1 MPTETTSA
9 ADQKRKQASLKGYGV
24 AVIVLAFL
32 GLYSTSSLTSVSQ
45 LNDLRVVQS
54 QWNSPRSPHRAS
66 ALPPYMRPTNPEANL
81 SETHDDYDPDLN
93 FDPAHLPLSFSSQ
106 SSSSMFSH
114 FFSQPEIYPPS
125 QNVSQFQKPLPMLCT
140 HSAILTVVADLPPIV
155 RQLASLPDWC
165 IFLSVPLLQMYPE
178 NHPYVQHLGLPDD
191 IVTAKNIVVL
201 NASFIA
207 SLPYD
212 TAKQYASRSNPN
224 SYANNSFSSEARA
237 DSPENE
243 TSSRSQDHQQ
253 AMSSR
258 AVAQDTSAL
267 ITVHNIA
274 YLLAVHQGS
283 QDILEVWPD
292 VQIASALNMTHFVTL
307 SNETRIPL
315 AHSSHLWFNPH
326 PHFGPHSMHSMQSR
340 PHSWPRGFPLRQTWD
355 NAATSTGVS
364 LDSSKRKMTSAPT
377 VEDKDVGIITALVDV
392 SPDVDATLSVAT
404 DQLPLIFRQRSD
416 VDIALPLGRF
426 APLSSACTLWRSS
439 AFPLLFLPPRA
450 PVRMID
456 VFRGLVAQRAMHA
469 SGQHIVYRAPVGVRM
484 YLDAR
489 PRMDNQ
495 DLDYDSRMSAALDD
509 MLPYL
514 RSWEPHDNSTLAQ
527 YSFDLLRTLS
537 HSNIVGD
544 QDVSAA
550 AEWLNDLRR
559 VMSSNEAF
567 TVPLDEAGFQEAER
581 AKYANYSQ
589 YHATRDS
596 AISRGPN
603 VAICVAGDIEVLQ
616 RHLTNGNLT
625 STELMGRPSINS
637 YVLAQNM
644 TVGHALWHNLITK
657 LPSPDVFVLP
667 NNNDTSSRSKSNN
680 SMSGCDLLY
689 PQYVMTSTCTQWV
702 SEENESDWPAI
713 VWKRLMATSRKF
725 YDSTAQLRSRHACK
739 SAIDKAV
746 RQSERPAY
754 DWMIYVDAGTLVD
767 SLPRLES
774 LILDQRDD
782 NGVVWT
788 SSQDDFANKNDSQ
801 LFEASICTQLKLK
814 PAKAT
819 IDGLFMGHWKPM
831 STWLNA
837 LELLVVAHNTS
848 DNGFDSSDNGSLQ
861 DALAHNGVTVKTH
874 PMLFTCRVTN

>member
-1 MPTETTSA
+1 MPTETTST
-9 ADQKRKQASLKGYGV
+9 ADQKRKQASLRGYGI

-54 QWNSPRSPHRAS
+54 QWNSPRSPHHAS
-66 ALPPYMRPTNPEANL
+66 ALPPYMRPTDPDGNL
-81 SETHDDYDPDLN
+81 SEIHDDPDPDLY
-93 FDPAHLPLSFSSQ
+93 FDPAHLPLSVSSQ
-106 SSSSMFSH
+106 SSSTMFSH

-140 HSAILTVVADLPPIV
+140 HSAILTVIADLPPIV

-165 IFLSVPLLQMYPE
+165 IFLSIPLLHMYPE
-178 NHPYVQHLGLPDD
+178 NHPHVRYLALPDD
-191 IVTAKNIVVL
+191 IVAAKNVVVL

-207 SLPYD
+207 SLPYA

-224 SYANNSFSSEARA
+224 SFANSSFSSAA
-237 DSPENE
+237 TANSPENE

-292 VQIASALNMTHFVTL
+292 VQIASAFDMTQFVTL

-326 PHFGPHSMHSMQSR
+326 PHFGPHSMHNMQSR

-355 NAATSTGVS
+355 DATSSTGVS
-364 LDSSKRKMTSAPT
+364 LDSSKRNTTSAPAI
-377 VEDKDVGIITALVDV
+377 EDKDVGIITALVDV

-456 VFRGLVAQRAMHA
+456 VLRGLVAQRAMHA
-469 SGQHIVYRAPVGVRM
+469 SGHHVVYRAPVGVRM
-484 YLDAR
+484 YVNAR
-489 PRMDNQ
+489 PRMGNQ
-495 DLDYDSRMSAALDD
+495 DLNYDSRMSAALDD

-514 RSWEPHDNSTLAQ
+514 RSWAPHDNSTLAQ
-527 YSFDLLRTLS
+527 YSFNLLRTLS
-537 HSNIVGD
+537 YSNIIGD

-550 AEWLNDLRR
+550 AEWLNDLRQ
-559 VMSSNEAF
+559 VMSSDGAF
-567 TVPLDEAGFQEAER
+567 TIPLDEAGFYEAER

-589 YHATRDS
+589 YRATRDS
-596 AISRGPN
+596 AIRRGPN

-616 RHLTNGNLT
+616 KHLTTGNLS
-625 STELMGRPSINS
+625 STELIGRSPINS

-644 TVGHALWHNLITK
+644 TAGHALWRNLITQ
-657 LPSPDVFVLP
+657 LPSPDVFILP
-667 NNNDTSSRSKSNN
+667 DKNSTSSRSKSNK
-680 SMSGCDLLY
+680 SMSGCDMLFPEY
-689 PQYVMTSTCTQWV
+689 AMTSACTQWA
-702 SEENESDWPAI
+702 SEENESDWATI
-713 VWKRLMATSRKF
+713 VWKRLLETSRKF
-725 YDSTAQLRSRHACK
+725 YDNTAQLRSRHACK
-739 SAIDKAV
+739 SAVDRAV
-746 RQSERPAY
+746 RQSGRPTY

-782 NGVVWT
+782 DGVVWT
-788 SSQDDFANKNDSQ
+788 SSQDDFTNKNDSEP
-801 LFEASICTQLKLK
+801 FVASICTQLKLK
-814 PAKAT
+814 PAKT
-819 IDGLFMGHWKPM
+819 TNDGLFMGHWKQM

-837 LELLVVAHNTS
+837 LELLVVVHNTKG
-848 DNGFDSSDNGSLQ
+848 NGIDLSDNGSLR
-861 DALAHNGVTVKTH
+861 DVLARNGVTVKAH
-874 PMLFTCRVTN
+874 PMVFTCRVSN